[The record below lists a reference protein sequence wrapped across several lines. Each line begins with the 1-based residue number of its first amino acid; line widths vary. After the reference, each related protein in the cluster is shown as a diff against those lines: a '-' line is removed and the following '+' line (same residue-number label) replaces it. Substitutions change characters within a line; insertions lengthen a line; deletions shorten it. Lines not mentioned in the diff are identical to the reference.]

1 MDCDEQTRSVYEQ
14 IQEALKQ
21 ALRWLQRP
29 PADSTE
35 EHDAQRS
42 GLFSLGVAGG
52 LAFAGLLPGIL
63 SEALFDDISDAA
75 EQRDLDQVGRIRR
88 AVSAR
93 LNADRLSGAPAAARG
108 DLEWQAGALPMLAV
122 LNEAWTARQEG
133 AADRYS
139 LMAGF
144 LVGLLS
150 EIPWGSRIQY
160 RHGSLTDAVLA
171 VHDRNP
177 ERARA
182 WLTAE
187 SIPARKRQGEPQ
199 GADPRALL
207 LHWVEDRLAAAYR
220 MSSSMFFSHE
230 GETRE
235 QRQSR
240 EAAERAYYD
249 REETSVQRAQ
259 NFGKRLAARDDESIR
274 VPRSHSLNRG
284 LVLGS
289 HKKDHPGAGENET

>member
-1 MDCDEQTRSVYEQ
+1 MTSRPDRSVYEQ

-21 ALRWLQRP
+21 ALCWLQGP
-29 PADSTE
+29 PAESPD

-52 LAFAGLLPGIL
+52 FAFAGLLPGIN

-88 AVSAR
+88 TVLSR
-93 LNADRLSGAPAAARG
+93 LGADRLPDAPAAGRD
-108 DLEWQAGALPMLAV
+108 DLQWQAGALPMLAV
-122 LNEAWTARQEG
+122 LRGARTARQEG
-133 AADRYS
+133 VADRFS

-150 EIPWGSRIQY
+150 GIPWGSRRQY
-160 RHGSLTDAVLA
+160 RRGSLKDAVLA
-171 VHDRNP
+171 AHDRNP
-177 ERARA
+177 ERAAA
-182 WLTAE
+182 WVTAE
-187 SIPARKRQGEPQ
+187 SIKARERKGKPAST
-199 GADPRALL
+199 DPRGLL
-207 LHWVEDRLAAAYR
+207 LEWVGDRLAAAQR
-220 MSSSMFFSHE
+220 MSSPMFFSHK

-240 EAAERAYYD
+240 EAAERAYHD
-249 REETSVQRAQ
+249 REETSIQRAQ
-259 NFGKRLAARDDESIR
+259 NFGKRLAARDDESIW
-274 VPRSHSLNRG
+274 VPRSYSLNRG

-289 HKKDHPGAGENET
+289 HKKDHRRADDPET

>member
-1 MDCDEQTRSVYEQ
+1 MDHDEQTRSAYEQ
-14 IQEALKQ
+14 ILAALKQ
-21 ALRWLQRP
+21 ALYWLQRP
-29 PADSTE
+29 PVEGTDA
-35 EHDAQRS
+35 HDVQRS

-52 LAFAGLLPGIL
+52 LAFAGLLPGIR

-93 LNADRLSGAPAAARG
+93 LDAGRLPDAPRPGRGA
-108 DLEWQAGALPMLAV
+108 LKWQAGALQMLAV
-122 LNEAWTARQEG
+122 LNEACTAREEG
-133 AADRYS
+133 DDARYS

-150 EIPWGSRIQY
+150 EVSWGSRIRY
-160 RHGSLTDAVLA
+160 RHGSLKDAVLA
-171 VHDRNP
+171 VHDRTP

-182 WLTAE
+182 WLAAE
-187 SIPARKRQGEPQ
+187 SIRARKRQGESK
-199 GADPRALL
+199 GADPQALL
-207 LHWVEDRLAAAYR
+207 LKWVEDRLAAAYR
-220 MSSSMFFSHE
+220 MTSPMFYSHE
-230 GETRE
+230 GETQQ

-259 NFGKRLAARDDESIR
+259 KFGKRLAARDDESLW
-274 VPRSHSLNRG
+274 VPRSYSMNRG

-289 HKKDHPGAGENET
+289 HQKDHPGADDHET

>member
-1 MDCDEQTRSVYEQ
+1 MDCEEQTRSVYEQ
-14 IQEALKQ
+14 IQEALEQ
-21 ALRWLQRP
+21 ALCCLQRS
-29 PADSTE
+29 PADSPD
-35 EHDAQRS
+35 EHDAQLL

-52 LAFAGLLPGIL
+52 LAFADLLPGIR

-75 EQRDLDQVGRIRR
+75 EQRDPEQVGCIRST
-88 AVSAR
+88 VVAR
-93 LNADRLSGAPAAARG
+93 LAADRLPDVHPAGQDAPQ
-108 DLEWQAGALPMLAV
+108 WQPGALPMLAV

-133 AADRYS
+133 ADDRCS

-150 EIPWGSRIQY
+150 EIPWGARIRY
-160 RHGSLTDAVLA
+160 RHGSLKDAVLA

-177 ERARA
+177 QQALA

-187 SIPARKRQGEPQ
+187 SITARKRQGESK

-220 MSSSMFFSHE
+220 MTSPMFFSHK
-230 GETRE
+230 GETQE

-240 EAAERAYYD
+240 EAAERAYHD
-249 REETSVQRAQ
+249 REETSIQRAQ
-259 NFGKRLAARDDESIR
+259 HFGKRLAARDDESIR
-274 VPRSHSLNRG
+274 VPRSYSMNRG
-284 LVLGS
+284 LMLGA
-289 HKKDHPGAGENET
+289 HRKDHPGAGGPET

>member
-14 IQEALKQ
+14 IQEALQQ

-29 PADSTE
+29 PADSPE

-52 LAFAGLLPGIL
+52 LAFCGLLPGIH

-88 AVSAR
+88 TVSAR
-93 LNADRLSGAPAAARG
+93 LDADRLPDAPAAARG
-108 DLEWQAGALPMLAV
+108 DLEWRAGALEMLAV

-150 EIPWGSRIQY
+150 EIPWGSRIRY

-182 WLTAE
+182 WLAAE
-187 SIPARKRQGEPQ
+187 SIPARKRQGESK
-199 GADPRALL
+199 GADPWALL

-220 MSSSMFFSHE
+220 MSSPMFFSHE

-274 VPRSHSLNRG
+274 VPRSDSINRG

-289 HKKDHPGAGENET
+289 HKKDHPGAGDPET